1 MKIHHVALWGIL
13 ALILLA
19 AAFFPLNV
27 LAQTEPPVT
36 PQDTGTIFLPLVSSG
51 SGSRPTPVPTPRP
64 TIIPNPQLGNII
76 DHTTLPLFDQ
86 IPAQYLRAAEQIRFH
101 FIDSS
106 VGQNI
111 YEGLECLSAS
121 SWGASPS
128 RCRRHY
134 TDASLTS
141 WKTFTTNDT
150 NIPAVIQFPGGND
163 NRNIYFNF
171 MGPEEIPY
179 SGTWY
184 GQLEFFVT
192 TYPAQANDWDI
203 ISLKHNYLHVSN
215 ETNIDISRVYF
226 DPNYNGYN
234 IYDVLDLE
242 ARYPNKV
249 FVYWTTSLA
258 RTIGTIRSE
267 SFNNQMRQF
276 ARDNNKIL
284 IDVADILSHTPE
296 GNACR
301 NSQGYQIICR
311 EYTTE
316 SEGGHL
322 GSVSGGQIRLAKAV
336 WIMLA
341 QLAGW
346 QGP

>member
-1 MKIHHVALWGIL
+1 MKINRIAPWGIL

-19 AAFFPLNV
+19 TAVFPLKA

-36 PQDTGTIFLPLVSSG
+36 PQDNGVVFLPLVSNG
-51 SGSRPTPVPTPRP
+51 SSTRPTPNPTPRP

-76 DHTTLPLFDQ
+76 DHTTLPLYDQ
-86 IPAQYLRAAEQIRFH
+86 IPAQYLRAAEQIRFY

-111 YEGLECLSAS
+111 NEALSCLAAPN
-121 SWGASPS
+121 WGASVS
-128 RCRRHY
+128 GCRRHY
-134 TDASLTS
+134 TDSSLTT
-141 WKTFTTNDT
+141 WKTFTTSDT
-150 NIPAVIQFPGGND
+150 NIPAVIQFPGGN
-163 NRNIYFNF
+163 NNSNIRFNF
-171 MGPEEIPY
+171 MGDVPEELPY

-184 GQLEFFVT
+184 GQLEYFVT
-192 TYPAQANDWDI
+192 TYPSEASNWDI
-203 ISLKHNYLHVSN
+203 ITLKHNYLHVGTSS
-215 ETNIDISRVYF
+215 NIDQVYF

-234 IYDVLDLE
+234 IYDILE
-242 ARYPNKV
+242 LESRYPNKV

-258 RTIGTIRSE
+258 RTIGTSQSE

-276 ARDNNKIL
+276 ARNNNKIL

-296 GNACR
+296 GNECR

-316 SEGGHL
+316 SAGGHL
-322 GSVSGGQIRLAKAV
+322 GSVSGGKLRLAKAV
-336 WIMLA
+336 WILLA